1 MRWQILVFV
10 WLTAN
15 AAAIS
20 IGVFWRV
27 PPGKLP
33 YNWLIAV
40 AISTASVCVY
50 SFLIWRRRASYLR
63 RLENYAA
70 SMPASVSLPAHP
82 PAEFAMLAS
91 ALKRASEHAG
101 SVIER
106 ANLELARRE
115 TILAGMAEGVLA
127 VDAHLQ
133 VTFCNEAFAA
143 AFRIRKPVPEG
154 RPLYEVVREPALRE
168 ILSEV
173 IRTGEPALHNLRLP
187 AAEGRSF
194 EIHAIPFGDP
204 HSKAAIAVLHDITGI
219 EKQEQSRKD
228 FVANVSHELRTP
240 LSAIRGYAETL
251 LDGGLEDSANNRK
264 FVEIIQS
271 HAIRL
276 NNIAADLLILSEM
289 DSRADA
295 APAESIDV
303 DQIVDS
309 ALHTVAGA
317 AALRSICIRTSG
329 CSGCV
334 VFANRL
340 RLEQVLVNLLDNAVK
355 FNREGGSVSVDC
367 AANEDNSVTI
377 SVADTGI
384 GIPSEDL
391 KRIFERF
398 YRVDRARSRQVGGTG
413 LGLSIVKEAVERMG
427 GSVTATSRLGHG
439 ACFRI
444 QLPGAERPPKLT
456 RL

>member
-1 MRWQILVFV
+1 MKISMTLYLAESSARFTDSAERTDISCSPDRPPNRTATLILFKRFSTPSYDCLGVGAKALYHDSVRGAAPKKLEGMRWQILVFV

-91 ALKRASEHAG
+91 ALQRASEHAG

-219 EKQEQSRKD
+219 EKQEQS
-228 FVANVSHELRTP
+228 
-240 LSAIRGYAETL
+240 
-251 LDGGLEDSANNRK
+251 
-264 FVEIIQS
+264 
-271 HAIRL
+271 
-276 NNIAADLLILSEM
+276 
-289 DSRADA
+289 
-295 APAESIDV
+295 
-303 DQIVDS
+303 
-309 ALHTVAGA
+309 
-317 AALRSICIRTSG
+317 
-329 CSGCV
+329 
-334 VFANRL
+334 
-340 RLEQVLVNLLDNAVK
+340 
-355 FNREGGSVSVDC
+355 
-367 AANEDNSVTI
+367 
-377 SVADTGI
+377 
-384 GIPSEDL
+384 
-391 KRIFERF
+391 
-398 YRVDRARSRQVGGTG
+398 
-413 LGLSIVKEAVERMG
+413 
-427 GSVTATSRLGHG
+427 
-439 ACFRI
+439 
-444 QLPGAERPPKLT
+444 
-456 RL
+456 